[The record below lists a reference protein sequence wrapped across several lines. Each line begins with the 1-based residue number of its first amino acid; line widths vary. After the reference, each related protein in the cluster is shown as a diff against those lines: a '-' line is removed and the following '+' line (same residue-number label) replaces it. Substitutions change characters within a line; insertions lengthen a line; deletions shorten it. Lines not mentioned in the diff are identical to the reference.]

1 MKGSSIRQTIP
12 AMLLFIMSIRYA
24 AIIDKFFSW
33 MYFQGYNY
41 WSAADEGLAQRMAG
55 RSSHAVYQPFAPE

>member
-12 AMLLFIMSIRYA
+12 AMLVFIDIIRYV

-41 WSAADEGLAQRMAG
+41 WSAAAEGLL
-55 RSSHAVYQPFAPE
+55 

>member
-33 MYFQGYNY
+33 MYFQGYQ
-41 WSAADEGLAQRMAG
+41 LLVAG
-55 RSSHAVYQPFAPE
+55 R

>member
-41 WSAADEGLAQRMAG
+41 WSSGGEGRAQLMAGLALRPPTG
-55 RSSHAVYQPFAPE
+55 LLT